1 MKISPSFFRSLL
13 LAVAVALFSA
23 FAAAQTRN
31 TAFQTTPYFNNYFS
45 ATFNGTVEANSSR
58 SDNGQSTNYIYEST
72 NHGVTQVVVVR
83 IVDHDIAVDYTSS
96 DFYANDDR
104 TGGTVDQTSRDHW
117 QGHPFTYTFR
127 HYQREG
133 NDLGK
138 RTRFIIV
145 NSRTVIFIYQIAAY
159 SYDDRPEWLDFEYSL
174 SIK

>member
-1 MKISPSFFRSLL
+1 MNFRSLSMAIAVTL
-13 LAVAVALFSA
+13 LSA
-23 FAAAQTRN
+23 FAVAQTQTQN
-31 TAFQTTPYFNNYFS
+31 TAFQNTPYFNNYFS
-45 ATFNGTVEANSSR
+45 VNFNGTVQTDSSR
-58 SDNGQSTNYIYEST
+58 SDNGQSTNYIYQST

-83 IVDHDIAVDYTSS
+83 IVDHDIAVDNTSS

-104 TGGTVDQTSRDHW
+104 TGGTVDQTSKDRW

-127 HYQREG
+127 HYQRDG